1 MTSKGIASM
10 ATVVVARISTIVIET
25 SIRVSLTL
33 SNEMA
38 SKGIA
43 SMATIVVARI
53 STIVIETSIRVSLT
67 LSNVVNTSTRNR
79 NISSVDTGS
88 GLQSMDK
95 NTAIGQHSESISFS
109 FSMGSSQHT

>member
-1 MTSKGIASM
+1 MASI

-33 SNEMA
+33 SNVVNT

-67 LSNVVNTSTRNR
+67 LSNVVNTSTRDR

-109 FSMGSSQHT
+109 FSIGSSQHT

>member
-10 ATVVVARISTIVIET
+10 ATIVVARISTIVIQT

-33 SNEMA
+33 SNEMT

-43 SMATIVVARI
+43 NMATIIVARI

-67 LSNVVNTSTRNR
+67 LSNVVNTSTRDR

-88 GLQSMDK
+88 RLQSMDK
-95 NTAIGQHSESISFS
+95 NTAIGQHSESICFS